1 MFKGNVMEI
10 KLEITRENEDGSA
23 DAMVHFDKEGL
34 AFLVQEGIIA
44 ILWQYIKQ
52 QETHGKKTVKSK
64 TDKKPT
70 KPVSS
75 RGVRARAKKLQL

>member
-1 MFKGNVMEI
+1 MEI

-23 DAMVHFDKEGL
+23 DATVHFDKEGL

-52 QETHGKKTVKSK
+52 QETHGKKIVKSK
-64 TDKKPT
+64 TNRKSN
-70 KPVSS
+70 KPVSRTS
-75 RGVRARAKKLQL
+75 AGTRKKKL

>member
-34 AFLVQEGIIA
+34 AFLVQEGIVA

-52 QETHGKKTVKSK
+52 QETHGKKTIKSK
-64 TDKKPT
+64 TNRKPS
-70 KPVSS
+70 KPVS
-75 RGVRARAKKLQL
+75 RAGTGTRKKKL

>member
-1 MFKGNVMEI
+1 MSKGNVMEI

-23 DAMVHFDKEGL
+23 DATVHFDKEGL

-64 TDKKPT
+64 EDRKPN

>member
-1 MFKGNVMEI
+1 MEI

-23 DAMVHFDKEGL
+23 DATVHFDKEGL
-34 AFLVQEGIIA
+34 AFLVQEGIIS

-64 TDKKPT
+64 TDRKPN